1 MIDLTLD
8 KKTIESLL
16 PHREPMLLIDKLT
29 NIVPLRSATAIM
41 YVKKN
46 CFYVQGHFPGQPVM
60 PGVLIVEAF
69 GQAAAA
75 LTAHGIDPKE
85 YANKLVN
92 LMGVDKARFRNPVI
106 PDCELH
112 LLRN

>member
-1 MIDLTLD
+1 MSNLTLD

-46 CFYVQGHFPGQPVM
+46 GFYVQGHFPGQPVM
-60 PGVLIVEAF
+60 PLSLI
-69 GQAAAA
+69 
-75 LTAHGIDPKE
+75 HI
-85 YANKLVN
+85 
-92 LMGVDKARFRNPVI
+92 
-106 PDCELH
+106 
-112 LLRN
+112 